1 MVNLKLNMVSVNK
14 TIPAL
19 KLYLH
24 PFHIVSPSPWPFLVA
39 MSFFP
44 LTIGA
49 VMYMHSYLFG
59 LLILLLGASNLIVLA
74 YVWWRDV
81 VREAVYESAHTTRV
95 QNGLRLGFILFLI
108 SEAMFFFAFFWAFFY
123 FSLSPSIHIGC
134 LWPPYAITP
143 INPFKTP
150 LLNTFILLTSA
161 VTITYT
167 HRRMR
172 LGYSLAT
179 FVGFVETLLLAFF
192 FVSKQFFEYLHAPF
206 AISDGVYGT
215 TFYMITGLHGSHVI
229 AGGLFILVNLIRFT
243 QGQFARNHH
252 LGFLFGLWYWHF
264 VDVIWIFV
272 YIFVYVWGSW
282 RVI

>member
-1 MVNLKLNMVSVNK
+1 MKNNFSSSSIHSLLAAQKV
-14 TIPAL
+14 
-19 KLYLH
+19 YLH
-24 PFHIVSPSPWPFLVA
+24 PFHIVSPSPWPIYAAFLV
-39 MSFFP
+39 FP

-49 VMYMHSYLFG
+49 VMFMHSYSIG
-59 LLILLLGASNLIVLA
+59 LLVLILGIIGLIITA
-74 YVWWRDV
+74 YGWWSDV
-81 VREAVYESAHTTRV
+81 IREAVYESAHTKKV
-95 QNGLRLGFILFLI
+95 QNGLRLGFILFLV

-123 FSLSPSIHIGC
+123 FALSPSIHIGC

-161 VTITYT
+161 ITITYT

-179 FVGFVETLLLAFF
+179 FVGFIETLFLAFF
-192 FVSKQFFEYLHAPF
+192 FVAKQFFEYLHAPF
-206 AISDGVYGT
+206 AISDGVYGS

-229 AGGLFILVNLIRFT
+229 AGALFILVNFIRFT
-243 QGQFARNHH
+243 RNEFARNHH

-272 YIFVYVWGSW
+272 YIFIYVWGSW
-282 RVI
+282 RIF